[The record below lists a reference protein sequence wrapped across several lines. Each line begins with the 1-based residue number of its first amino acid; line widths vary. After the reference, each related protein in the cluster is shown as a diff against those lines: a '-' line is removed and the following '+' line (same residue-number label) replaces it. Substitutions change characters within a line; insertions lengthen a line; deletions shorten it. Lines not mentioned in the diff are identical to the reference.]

1 MFCSVKQSYWSYID
15 CLVMFSGLIQLT
27 ILHVRGLTFNGFVE
41 RVMFGAI
48 VWCAYT
54 GGKLLNTGT
63 LVTIAGS
70 TVSENF

>member
-1 MFCSVKQSYWSYID
+1 M
-15 CLVMFSGLIQLT
+15 L
-27 ILHVRGLTFNGFVE
+27 RGLTCNGFVE

-70 TVSENF
+70 TVSENFWSF